1 MCNYSITL
9 ERNTDYERK
18 VPCGRC
24 MRCKATNSAS
34 WLFRLQQEVNVNSY
48 PWYVTF
54 TYNDNHLPKIW
65 TNDGNEVMTLDYEDI
80 KKYFKRLRKNTKL
93 DNIRYFCVGEYGSKR
108 GRPHYH
114 AIIFNV
120 PNMQD
125 IVDNWNAKGFVYVEP
140 FNPMLGGGAYL
151 TKYLCKDVSDFN
163 KKEIVKP
170 KLLVSKGFGKQYI
183 TEAVKNWHLE
193 NPYQNSYVVANGQ
206 KVPMPRYLKDKIFG
220 TKNENRELV
229 TSAMQDLS
237 RKLSEAEFIKMRKRF
252 PTKDDDFI
260 QNMLNINKLSKNFD
274 TFNKSK
280 MKHYG
285 EKSRNIQQ

>member
-18 VPCGRC
+18 VPCGKC

-34 WLFRLQQEVNVNSY
+34 WLFRLQQEINHNTY
-48 PWYVTF
+48 PWYVTL

-65 TNDGNEVMTLDYEDI
+65 TNEGNEVMTLDYEDI

-93 DNIRYFCVGEYGSKR
+93 LNIRYFCVGEYGTKR

-120 PNMQD
+120 PNPND
-125 IVDNWNAKGFVYVEP
+125 IVLNWEKRGFVYIEP

-151 TKYLCKDVSDFN
+151 TKYLCKDVSTYT
-163 KKEIVKP
+163 KKEIIKP

-183 TEAVKNWHLE
+183 TDATLKWHLD
-193 NPYQNSYVVANGQ
+193 NPYQNSYVVANGKQ
-206 KVPMPRYLKDKIFG
+206 VPMPRYLKDKIFG

-237 RKLSEAEFIKMRKRF
+237 KRLFEKQFRDTKRRF
-252 PTKDDDFI
+252 PKLPDDEVEKIID
-260 QNMLNINKLSKNFD
+260 NNRKSKNFA
-274 TFNKSK
+274 TFELSK
-280 MKHYG
+280 VKYQRH
-285 EKSRNIQQ
+285 SRNIVL